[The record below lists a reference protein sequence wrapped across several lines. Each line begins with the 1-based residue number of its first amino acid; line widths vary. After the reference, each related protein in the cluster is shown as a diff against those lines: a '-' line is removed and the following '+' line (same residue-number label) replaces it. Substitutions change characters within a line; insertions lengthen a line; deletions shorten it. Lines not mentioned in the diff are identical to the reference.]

1 MNMESEVPSVTTR
14 SAGIRFGLIA
24 AVIGITLMVVF
35 SMAKID
41 TNGPVGWATY
51 LIYAALVFLAHKHF
65 KENGDGFM
73 SFGQGVGIGFWIG
86 LISSL
91 ISAPFTY
98 IYLKFVDS
106 GMIDRALEKSQND
119 MIERGMDEAAIE
131 QAMEISAPFMTAG
144 SFAVVAL
151 IIGIIGYV
159 IIGLVV
165 SIFTQK
171 RNPEMSI

>member
-1 MNMESEVPSVTTR
+1 
-14 SAGIRFGLIA
+14 
-24 AVIGITLMVVF
+24 
-35 SMAKID
+35 
-41 TNGPVGWATY
+41 
-51 LIYAALVFLAHKHF
+51 
-65 KENGDGFM
+65 
-73 SFGQGVGIGFWIG
+73 
-86 LISSL
+86 SL

>member
-1 MNMESEVPSVTTR
+1 MESEVPSVTTR
-14 SAGIRFGLIA
+14 SAGIRFGLIS

-41 TNGPVGWATY
+41 SSGPVGYASY

-73 SFGQGVGIGFWIG
+73 TIGQGIGIGFWMG
-86 LISSL
+86 LISAL

-106 GMIDRALEKSQND
+106 GMIEMALEKQRD
-119 MIERGMDEAAIE
+119 QMIERGMDEAAID
-131 QAMEISAPFMTAG
+131 QAMEMTGAFMTPGAFAG
-144 SFAVVAL
+144 FAFVG
-151 IIGIIGYV
+151 GIV
-159 IIGLVV
+159 IFVIV
-165 SIFTQK
+165 SIIVSLFTQK
-171 RNPEMSI
+171 KNPEMSI

>member
-131 QAMEISAPFMTAG
+131 QAMEMTGTFMTPGAFAG
-144 SFAVVAL
+144 FAFVGGIVVFVVIS
-151 IIGIIGYV
+151 II
-159 IIGLVV
+159 V
-165 SIFTQK
+165 SLFTQK
-171 RNPEMSI
+171 KNPEMSI

>member
-1 MNMESEVPSVTTR
+1 MESEVPSVTTR

-35 SMAKID
+35 SMAEID
-41 TNGPVGWATY
+41 TSGPVGWASY
-51 LIYAALVFLAHKHF
+51 LIYAGIVFFAHKHF

-106 GMIDRALEKSQND
+106 GMIDRALKKAE
-119 MIERGMDEAAIE
+119 
-131 QAMEISAPFMTAG
+131 MT
-144 SFAVVAL
+144 
-151 IIGIIGYV
+151 
-159 IIGLVV
+159 
-165 SIFTQK
+165 
-171 RNPEMSI
+171 